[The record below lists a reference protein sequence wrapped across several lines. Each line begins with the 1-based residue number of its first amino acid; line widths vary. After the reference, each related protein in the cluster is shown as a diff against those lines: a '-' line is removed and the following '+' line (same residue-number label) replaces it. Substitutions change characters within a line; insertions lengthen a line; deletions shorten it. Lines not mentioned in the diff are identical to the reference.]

1 MQYRQLGRTDLK
13 VSKIC
18 LGTMTWAE
26 QNTQE
31 EAFEQMD
38 AALDYGVNFFD
49 TAELYPVPPSANTY
63 GGTETIIGNWFAQR
77 GQRDQVILATKVV
90 GPMIKS
96 PHIRDGQTRFN
107 RATIEEAVNGS
118 LRRLKTDYIDLYQL
132 HWPDRNVNKFGQL
145 NYVHDSEEVSTPILE
160 TLEALAGIQNSGKIR
175 HFGLSNETPW
185 GIMRFLHYSETQQL
199 PRAVSIQ
206 NPYNLLNRTFE
217 IGLAEIAHREQVG
230 LLAYS
235 PLAFGALSGKY
246 LQGNQPENA
255 RLTLY
260 SRFVRYKKGHAEN
273 AIQSYVDLAQVN
285 GLDPTQMALAYV
297 SSRHFLTSNIIGA
310 TSMEQLKTNLISSEL
325 ELSEELLEGIEK
337 IHGLYTN
344 PCP

>member
-13 VSKIC
+13 VSQIC

-49 TAELYPVPPSANTY
+49 TAELYPVPPSATTY
-63 GGTETIIGNWFAQR
+63 GGTETIIGNWFTQR
-77 GQRDQVILATKVV
+77 GQRAKVILATKVV
-90 GPMIKS
+90 GPMIKA
-96 PHIRDGQTRFN
+96 PHIREGQTRLN
-107 RATIEEAVNGS
+107 REIIEEAVNSS
-118 LRRLKTDYIDLYQL
+118 LERLQTDYIDLYQL
-132 HWPDRNVNKFGQL
+132 HWPDRNSNKFGQL
-145 NYVHDSEEVSTPILE
+145 NYFHDSEEVATPILE
-160 TLEALAGIQNSGKIR
+160 TLEALAAIQKTGKVR

-185 GIMRFLHYSETQQL
+185 GTMRFLHYAETQSL
-199 PRAVSIQ
+199 PRVISIQ

-260 SRFVRYKKGHAEN
+260 SRFVRYKTVHAEN
-273 AIQSYVDLAQVN
+273 AIQSYVDLAQAH
-285 GLDPTQMALAYV
+285 GLDPAQMALAYV
-297 SSRHFLTSNIIGA
+297 NSRPFLTSNIIGA
-310 TSMEQLKTNLISSEL
+310 TSMEQLRINLASSEL
-325 ELSEELLEGIEK
+325 KLSEEVLAGIEQ
-337 IHGLYTN
+337 IHGLYPN

>member
-1 MQYRQLGRTDLK
+1 MQYRQLGRTDLQ
-13 VSKIC
+13 VSQIC

-49 TAELYPVPPSANTY
+49 TAELYPVPPSATTY
-63 GGTETIIGNWFAQR
+63 GGTETIIGNWFTQR
-77 GQRDQVILATKVV
+77 GQRAKVILATKVV
-90 GPMIKS
+90 GPMIKA
-96 PHIRDGQTRFN
+96 PHIREGQTRLH
-107 RATIEEAVNGS
+107 RAIIEEAVNSS
-118 LRRLKTDYIDLYQL
+118 LERLQTDYIDLYQL
-132 HWPDRNVNKFGQL
+132 HWPDRNSNKFGQL
-145 NYVHDSEEVSTPILE
+145 NYFHDSEEVATPILE
-160 TLEALAGIQNSGKIR
+160 TLEALAAIQKTGKVR

-185 GIMRFLHYSETQQL
+185 GTMRFLHFSETQNL
-199 PRAVSIQ
+199 PRVVSIQ

-260 SRFVRYKKGHAEN
+260 SRFVRYKTVHAEN
-273 AIQSYVDLAQVN
+273 AIQSYVDLAQAH
-285 GLDPTQMALAYV
+285 GLDPAQMALAYV
-297 SSRHFLTSNIIGA
+297 NSRPFLTSNIIGA
-310 TSMEQLKTNLISSEL
+310 TSMEQLRMNLASSEL
-325 ELSEELLEGIEK
+325 KLSEEVLAGIEQ
-337 IHGLYTN
+337 IHGLYPN